1 MTQGSDQRPDRND
14 APGDGDLAGRLERL
28 DREIEK
34 RGSSESAGAG
44 GRSGGDASS
53 GLAQAFRLSSE
64 FVAGVV
70 AGGIVGFLV
79 DKLFGSSPWGLIVFL
94 LLGFAAG
101 VLNVMRSAGL
111 VKGPGQ

>member
-1 MTQGSDQRPDRND
+1 MAQGSNHHPDQND

-34 RGSSESAGAG
+34 RGSSKSAGAD

-101 VLNVMRSAGL
+101 VLNVLRSAGL